1 MFKKNNKK
9 GVIFTEK
16 FALLNILKALE
27 GISMQNSGNK
37 QEENGSSDSAV
48 PEQEKAVPQ
57 AVNTYPN
64 VMASVLERHEA
75 ISNRV
80 KNKK

>member
-1 MFKKNNKK
+1 M
-9 GVIFTEK
+9 IFTEK
-16 FALLNILKALE
+16 FALLNLLKALE

-37 QEENGSSDSAV
+37 QEENASYDNPA
-48 PEQEKAVPQ
+48 PEQEKAAQP
-57 AVNTYPN
+57 AANTYPN